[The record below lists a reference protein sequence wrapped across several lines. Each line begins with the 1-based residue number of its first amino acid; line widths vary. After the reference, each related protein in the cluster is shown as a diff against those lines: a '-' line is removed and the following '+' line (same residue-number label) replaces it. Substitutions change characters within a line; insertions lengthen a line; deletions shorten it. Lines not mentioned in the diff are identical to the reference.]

1 MPVSHWHFLW
11 VCSEIWNLIDPQN
24 KDELK
29 NAEPKHLFWVL
40 LFLKTYCTEPVLRRV
55 VGGVDGGT
63 FRVWTW
69 KFVKEASDLKPRV
82 IIFSNRFNQWNGT
95 AICVISVDG
104 TDCAIQE
111 PYPYSTGIFSE
122 KLNGPGLKYEI
133 GHIVWVDGPFDA
145 SRHDVTI
152 FKEDI

>member
-1 MPVSHWHFLW
+1 MAHGISNYKRRGRCCIQFSHQISVQNWHVTNLVSKEVTETKQTRRWMKRYASL
-11 VCSEIWNLIDPQN
+11 SLALLMGLLGDLEPGLIDPQN

-69 KFVKEASDLKPRV
+69 KFVKEVSDLKPRDPLMLA
-82 IIFSNRFNQWNGT
+82 GT
-95 AICVISVDG
+95 MQQSSKK
-104 TDCAIQE
+104 T
-111 PYPYSTGIFSE
+111 
-122 KLNGPGLKYEI
+122 
-133 GHIVWVDGPFDA
+133 FD
-145 SRHDVTI
+145 
-152 FKEDI
+152 